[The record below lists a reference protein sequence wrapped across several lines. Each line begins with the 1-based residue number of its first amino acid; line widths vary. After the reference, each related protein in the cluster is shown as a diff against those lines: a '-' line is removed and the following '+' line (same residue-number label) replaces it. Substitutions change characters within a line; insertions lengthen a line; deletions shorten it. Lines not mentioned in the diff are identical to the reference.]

1 VLVGRKNV
9 LSRPLRKEQPGS
21 DSEGRSRGESAMSD
35 VKLKNLLQ
43 AENTICNCVVRPW
56 RI

>member
-1 VLVGRKNV
+1 LVGRKNV

-43 AENTICNCVVRPW
+43 AESTICNCVVRPW